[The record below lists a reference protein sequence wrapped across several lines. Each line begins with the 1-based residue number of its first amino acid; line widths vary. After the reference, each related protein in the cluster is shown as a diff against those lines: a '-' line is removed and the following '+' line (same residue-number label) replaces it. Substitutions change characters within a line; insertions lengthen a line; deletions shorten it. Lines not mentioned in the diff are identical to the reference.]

1 MSITVSLNAH
11 KRLQLFVLH
20 RHGLKQFR
28 NGWADGPAY
37 ITQCPAHQNWA
48 QLHLQFSSHGS
59 ARNPMVACTHL
70 WLRATVYGAIVIMP
84 KEGTPFPFPQPY
96 SEANIVLGRW

>member
-1 MSITVSLNAH
+1 
-11 KRLQLFVLH
+11 
-20 RHGLKQFR
+20 
-28 NGWADGPAY
+28 
-37 ITQCPAHQNWA
+37 
-48 QLHLQFSSHGS
+48 
-59 ARNPMVACTHL
+59 MVACTHL